1 MAYDEEGDLTGDAAA
16 LSAVMTQASEGLRG
30 ACHLARFLGTSEMEP
45 ADWSAQVAKLPEM
58 IGRLESLLEILGRKY
73 HGMTTAYGDRPV
85 RADDASN
92 AQAVAASV
100 MLSLA
105 AAKRSLEGPGRH
117 AQDAH
122 NKAARLYADGE
133 RVA

>member
-1 MAYDEEGDLTGDAAA
+1 MAYDNEGDLIGDAAA

-30 ACHLARFLGTSEMEP
+30 ACHLARFLAADEMEP
-45 ADWSAQVAKLPEM
+45 ADWSAQVAKLPEI
-58 IGRLESLLEILGRKY
+58 IGRLDSLLEILGRKY
-73 HGMTTAYGDRPV
+73 HGLTTAYGDRQV
-85 RADDASN
+85 RADDQTN
-92 AQAVAASV
+92 AQACAAGV

-105 AAKRSLEGPGRH
+105 AAKRGLEGPARH